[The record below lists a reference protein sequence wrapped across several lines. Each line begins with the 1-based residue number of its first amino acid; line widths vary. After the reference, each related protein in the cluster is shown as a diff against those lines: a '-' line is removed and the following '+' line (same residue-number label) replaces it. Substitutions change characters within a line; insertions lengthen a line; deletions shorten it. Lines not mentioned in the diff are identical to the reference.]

1 MLPQTDLGTLGNV
14 VALVKH
20 TSAGALVST
29 PSDAPHLPAYDG
41 PVVDIVITYN
51 PAEFEDQALQ
61 LARRLFAEL
70 DLQIGTLTLAPVD
83 ELDFAVW
90 IDGCLVA
97 SYRAGDMPTSAIC
110 VAVARER
117 LATRES

>member
-1 MLPQTDLGTLGNV
+1 M
-14 VALVKH
+14 
-20 TSAGALVST
+20 ST
-29 PSDAPHLPAYDG
+29 PSDVPHLPAYDG

-90 IDGCLVA
+90 IDSCLVA
-97 SYRAGDMPTSAIC
+97 
-110 VAVARER
+110 
-117 LATRES
+117 